1 MKNLKMSVKLSMIL
15 VLVFIMVMGSGFS
28 AIKGMKT
35 ISSHA
40 DDALEEEVRNQY
52 DESIRQ
58 QVDNAIS
65 MLDQYYAAY
74 EAGECT
80 LEEAKKQGAD
90 MLRELRYG
98 DSGYFWADDTE
109 GNNIVLLG
117 SDTEGTNRM
126 GTKDGNGYEMVKDII
141 AVGQQPDGG
150 YCDYVFPKEDGTE
163 NLPKRSYSRLYEP
176 FGWVIGTGNY
186 TDYIDEIVDGE
197 KQIVDDTRNIW
208 ITRMVFITVIL
219 FLITIVLIIYIII
232 DTTGWMKKAVGYA
245 QKLESGDM
253 TGRSATGRLKR
264 KDEFGILERAL
275 NSMAGTFD
283 QVLGGVKGHGVE
295 LAEDVDAVMGHLN
308 ELNDEISSVS
318 AATQELSASMEETAA
333 SAQQIETISHQ
344 IETVSKNIAV
354 RAQDGAEKVVNI
366 HQRAEK
372 AKRDT
377 ESNYQNAKNMKAEIS
392 GSLEQALEEAKVVEQ
407 IEVLAQSIMGITAQT
422 NLLALNA
429 SIEAARAGEAGKGF
443 AVVADEIRLL
453 AEQSRATVENIQQ
466 VTQKVTGAV
475 QNLADDSSRLL
486 AFVAEDVSDSFHQF
500 SDIADAY
507 NQDAADVDE
516 MVTDFSAISEEL
528 LASIDGVIQSINDVS
543 KASNE
548 GANGTNEIAQRAS
561 MIVQKS
567 EDVLSVMNEVGKASS
582 EMREMVQK
590 FTITEKKSQEKT
602 EEK

>member
-28 AIKGMKT
+28 AIRGMKT

-150 YCDYVFPKEDGTE
+150 YCDYVFPKEGGTE

-186 TDYIDEIVDGE
+186 TDYIDEIVEGE
-197 KQIVDDTRNIW
+197 KQTIGATRNEW
-208 ITRMVFITVIL
+208 IMKMEICTVVF
-219 FLITIVLIIYIII
+219 FLLTIAVIIYLIA

-253 TGRSATGRLKR
+253 TGRSAAGRLKR

-275 NSMAGTFD
+275 NSMAATFD
-283 QVLGGVKGHGVE
+283 EVIGAVKRHGLT
-295 LAEDVDAVMGHLN
+295 LAGDVDEVMEQLG
-308 ELNDEISSVS
+308 ELNDDISSVS
-318 AATQELSASMEETAA
+318 AATEELSASMEETAA

-354 RAQDGAEKVVNI
+354 RAQDGAEKVVSI
-366 HQRAEK
+366 HQRAQQ
-372 AKRDT
+372 AKKDT
-377 ESNYQNAKNMKAEIS
+377 ESNYQNAKDMKAEIS
-392 GSLEQALEEAKVVEQ
+392 GSLIQALEEAKVVEQ

-443 AVVADEIRLL
+443 AVVADEIRSL
-453 AEQSRATVENIQQ
+453 AEQSKVTAENIQQ

-486 AFVAEDVSDSFHQF
+486 NFVAEDVSKSFHQF
-500 SDIADAY
+500 TEIADAY

-528 LASIDGVIQSINDVS
+528 LASIEGVLQSINDVS
-543 KASNE
+543 KAANE

-561 MIVQKS
+561 NIVEKSENVITVMNEIGDASNEMREIVQK
-567 EDVLSVMNEVGKASS
+567 
-582 EMREMVQK
+582 
-590 FTITEKKSQEKT
+590 FIITEK
-602 EEK
+602 

>member
-40 DDALEEEVRNQY
+40 DDALEEAVRNQY

-117 SDTEGTNRM
+117 SATEGTNRM
-126 GTKDGNGYEMVKDII
+126 GTKDGNGYEMVRDVI

-150 YCDYVFPKEDGTE
+150 YCDYVFPKEGGTE

-186 TDYIDEIVDGE
+186 TDYIDEIVEGE
-197 KQIVDDTRNIW
+197 KQTIGATRNEW
-208 ITRMVFITVIL
+208 IMKMEICTVVF
-219 FLITIVLIIYIII
+219 FLLTIAVIIYLIA

-253 TGRSATGRLKR
+253 TGRSAAGRLKR

-275 NSMAGTFD
+275 NSMAATFD
-283 QVLGGVKGHGVE
+283 EVIGAVKRHGLT
-295 LAEDVDAVMGHLN
+295 LAGDVDEVMEQLG
-308 ELNDEISSVS
+308 ELNDDISSVS
-318 AATQELSASMEETAA
+318 AATEELSASMEETAA

-354 RAQDGAEKVVNI
+354 RAQDGAEKVVSI
-366 HQRAEK
+366 HQRAQQ
-372 AKRDT
+372 AKKDT
-377 ESNYQNAKNMKAEIS
+377 ESNYQNAKDMKAEIS
-392 GSLEQALEEAKVVEQ
+392 GSLIQALEEAKVVEQ

-443 AVVADEIRLL
+443 AVVADEIRSL
-453 AEQSRATVENIQQ
+453 AEQSKVTAENIQQ

-486 AFVAEDVSDSFHQF
+486 NFVAEDVSKSFHQF
-500 SDIADAY
+500 TEIADAY

-528 LASIDGVIQSINDVS
+528 LASIEGVLQSINDVS
-543 KASNE
+543 KAANE

-561 MIVQKS
+561 NIVEKSENVITVINEVGDASNEMREIVQK
-567 EDVLSVMNEVGKASS
+567 
-582 EMREMVQK
+582 
-590 FTITEKKSQEKT
+590 FIITEK
-602 EEK
+602 

>member
-150 YCDYVFPKEDGTE
+150 YCDYVFPKEGGTE

-186 TDYIDEIVDGE
+186 TDYIDEIVEGE
-197 KQIVDDTRNIW
+197 KQTIGATRNEW
-208 ITRMVFITVIL
+208 IMKMEICTVVF
-219 FLITIVLIIYIII
+219 FLLTIAVIIYLIA

-253 TGRSATGRLKR
+253 TGRSAAGRLKR

-275 NSMAGTFD
+275 NSMAATFD
-283 QVLGGVKGHGVE
+283 EVIGAVKRHGLT
-295 LAEDVDAVMGHLN
+295 LAGDVDEVMEQLG
-308 ELNDEISSVS
+308 ELNDDISSVS
-318 AATQELSASMEETAA
+318 AATEELSASMEETAA

-354 RAQDGAEKVVNI
+354 RAQDGAEKVVSI
-366 HQRAEK
+366 HQRAQQ
-372 AKRDT
+372 AKKDT
-377 ESNYQNAKNMKAEIS
+377 ESNYQNAKDMKAEIS
-392 GSLEQALEEAKVVEQ
+392 GSLIQALEEAKVVEQ

-443 AVVADEIRLL
+443 AVVADEIRSL
-453 AEQSRATVENIQQ
+453 AEQSKVTAENIQQ
-466 VTQKVTGAV
+466 VTQKVIGAV

-486 AFVAEDVSDSFHQF
+486 NFVAEDVSKSFHQF
-500 SDIADAY
+500 TEIADAY

-528 LASIDGVIQSINDVS
+528 LASIEGVLQSINDVS
-543 KASNE
+543 KAANE

-561 MIVQKS
+561 NIVEKS
-567 EDVLSVMNEVGKASS
+567 ENVITVMNEVGDASN
-582 EMREMVQK
+582 EMREIVQK
-590 FTITEKKSQEKT
+590 FIITEK
-602 EEK
+602 

>member
-117 SDTEGTNRM
+117 SATEGTNRM
-126 GTKDGNGYEMVKDII
+126 GTKDGNGYEMVRDII

-150 YCDYVFPKEDGTE
+150 YCDYVFPKEGGTE

-186 TDYIDEIVDGE
+186 TDYIDEIVEGE
-197 KQIVDDTRNIW
+197 KQTIGATRNEW
-208 ITRMVFITVIL
+208 IMKMEICTVVF
-219 FLITIVLIIYIII
+219 FLLTIAVIIYLIA

-253 TGRSATGRLKR
+253 TGRSAAGRLKR

-283 QVLGGVKGHGVE
+283 EVIGAVKRHGLT
-295 LAEDVDAVMGHLN
+295 LAGDVDEVMEQLG
-308 ELNDEISSVS
+308 ELNDDISSVS
-318 AATQELSASMEETAA
+318 AATEELSASMEETAA

-354 RAQDGAEKVVNI
+354 RAQDGAEKVVSI
-366 HQRAEK
+366 HQRAQQ
-372 AKRDT
+372 AKKDT
-377 ESNYQNAKNMKAEIS
+377 ESNYQNAKDMKAEIS
-392 GSLEQALEEAKVVEQ
+392 GSLIQALEEAKVVEQ

-443 AVVADEIRLL
+443 AVVADEIRSL
-453 AEQSRATVENIQQ
+453 AEQSKVTAENIQQ

-486 AFVAEDVSDSFHQF
+486 NFVAEDVSKSFHQF
-500 SDIADAY
+500 TEIADAY

-528 LASIDGVIQSINDVS
+528 LASIEGVLQSINDVS
-543 KASNE
+543 KAANE

-561 MIVQKS
+561 NIVEKS
-567 EDVLSVMNEVGKASS
+567 ENVITVMNEVGDASN
-582 EMREMVQK
+582 EMREIVQK
-590 FTITEKKSQEKT
+590 FIITEK
-602 EEK
+602 

>member
-150 YCDYVFPKEDGTE
+150 YCDYVFPKENGTE

-186 TDYIDEIVDGE
+186 TDYIDEIVEGE
-197 KQIVDDTRNIW
+197 KQTIGATRNEW
-208 ITRMVFITVIL
+208 IMKMEICTVVF
-219 FLITIVLIIYIII
+219 FLLTIAVIIYLIA

-253 TGRSATGRLKR
+253 TGRSAAGRLKR

-275 NSMAGTFD
+275 NSMAATFD
-283 QVLGGVKGHGVE
+283 EVIGAVKRHGLT
-295 LAEDVDAVMGHLN
+295 LAGDVDEVMEQLG
-308 ELNDEISSVS
+308 ELNDDISSVS
-318 AATQELSASMEETAA
+318 AATEELSASMEETAA

-354 RAQDGAEKVVNI
+354 RAQDGAEKVVSI
-366 HQRAEK
+366 HQRAQQ
-372 AKRDT
+372 AKKDT
-377 ESNYQNAKNMKAEIS
+377 ESNYQNAKDMKAEIS
-392 GSLEQALEEAKVVEQ
+392 GSLIQALEEAKVVEQ

-443 AVVADEIRLL
+443 AVVADEIRSL
-453 AEQSRATVENIQQ
+453 AEQSKVTAENIQQ

-486 AFVAEDVSDSFHQF
+486 NFVAEDVSKSFHQF
-500 SDIADAY
+500 TEIADAY

-528 LASIDGVIQSINDVS
+528 LASIEGVLQSINDVS
-543 KASNE
+543 KAANE

-561 MIVQKS
+561 NIVEKS
-567 EDVLSVMNEVGKASS
+567 ENVITVMNEVGDASN
-582 EMREMVQK
+582 EMREIVQK
-590 FTITEKKSQEKT
+590 FIITEK
-602 EEK
+602 

>member
-150 YCDYVFPKEDGTE
+150 YCDYVFPKEGGTE

-186 TDYIDEIVDGE
+186 TDYIDEIVEGE
-197 KQIVDDTRNIW
+197 KQTIGATRNEW
-208 ITRMVFITVIL
+208 IMKMEICTVVF
-219 FLITIVLIIYIII
+219 FLLTIAVIIYLIA

-253 TGRSATGRLKR
+253 TGRSAAGRLKR

-275 NSMAGTFD
+275 NSMAATFD
-283 QVLGGVKGHGVE
+283 EVIGAVKRHGMT
-295 LAEDVDAVMGHLN
+295 LAGDVDEVMEQLG
-308 ELNDEISSVS
+308 ELNDDISSVS
-318 AATQELSASMEETAA
+318 AATEELSASMEETAA

-354 RAQDGAEKVVNI
+354 RAQDGAEKVVSI
-366 HQRAEK
+366 HQRAQQ
-372 AKRDT
+372 AKKDT
-377 ESNYQNAKNMKAEIS
+377 ESNYQNAKDMKAEIS
-392 GSLEQALEEAKVVEQ
+392 GSLIQALEEAKVVEQ

-443 AVVADEIRLL
+443 AVVADEIRSL
-453 AEQSRATVENIQQ
+453 AEQSKVTAENIQQ

-486 AFVAEDVSDSFHQF
+486 NFVVEDVSKSFHQF
-500 SDIADAY
+500 TEIADAY

-528 LASIDGVIQSINDVS
+528 LASIEGVLQSINDVS
-543 KASNE
+543 KAANE

-561 MIVQKS
+561 NIVEKS
-567 EDVLSVMNEVGKASS
+567 ENVITVMNEVGDASN
-582 EMREMVQK
+582 EMREIVQK
-590 FTITEKKSQEKT
+590 FIITEK
-602 EEK
+602 

>member
-28 AIKGMKT
+28 AIRGMKT

-150 YCDYVFPKEDGTE
+150 YCDYVFPKEGGTE

-186 TDYIDEIVDGE
+186 TDYIDEIVEGE
-197 KQIVDDTRNIW
+197 KQTIGATRNEW
-208 ITRMVFITVIL
+208 IMKMEICTVVF
-219 FLITIVLIIYIII
+219 FLLTIAVIIYLIA

-253 TGRSATGRLKR
+253 TGRSAAGRLKR

-275 NSMAGTFD
+275 NSMAATFD
-283 QVLGGVKGHGVE
+283 EVIGAVKRHGLT
-295 LAEDVDAVMGHLN
+295 LAGDVDEVMEQLG
-308 ELNDEISSVS
+308 ELNDDISSVS
-318 AATQELSASMEETAA
+318 AATEELSASMEETAA

-354 RAQDGAEKVVNI
+354 RAQDGAEKVVSI
-366 HQRAEK
+366 HQRAQQ
-372 AKRDT
+372 AKKDT
-377 ESNYQNAKNMKAEIS
+377 ESNYQNAKDMKAEIS
-392 GSLEQALEEAKVVEQ
+392 GSLIQALEEAKVVEQ

-443 AVVADEIRLL
+443 AVVADEIRSL
-453 AEQSRATVENIQQ
+453 AEQSKVTAENIQQ

-486 AFVAEDVSDSFHQF
+486 NFVAEDVSKSFHQF
-500 SDIADAY
+500 TEIADAY

-528 LASIDGVIQSINDVS
+528 LASIEGVLQSINDVS
-543 KASNE
+543 KAANE

-561 MIVQKS
+561 NIVEKS
-567 EDVLSVMNEVGKASS
+567 ENVITVMNEVEDASN
-582 EMREMVQK
+582 EMREIVQK
-590 FTITEKKSQEKT
+590 FIITEK
-602 EEK
+602 

>member
-28 AIKGMKT
+28 AIRGMKT

-150 YCDYVFPKEDGTE
+150 YCDYVFPKEGGTE

-186 TDYIDEIVDGE
+186 TDYIDEIVEGE
-197 KQIVDDTRNIW
+197 KQTIGATRNEW
-208 ITRMVFITVIL
+208 IMKMEICTVVF
-219 FLITIVLIIYIII
+219 FLLTIAVIIYLIA

-253 TGRSATGRLKR
+253 TGRSAAGRLKR

-275 NSMAGTFD
+275 NSMAATFD
-283 QVLGGVKGHGVE
+283 EVIGAVKRHGLT
-295 LAEDVDAVMGHLN
+295 LAGDVDEVMEQLG
-308 ELNDEISSVS
+308 ELNDDISSVS
-318 AATQELSASMEETAA
+318 AATEELSASMEETAA

-354 RAQDGAEKVVNI
+354 RAQDGAEKVVSI
-366 HQRAEK
+366 HQRAQQ
-372 AKRDT
+372 AKKDT
-377 ESNYQNAKNMKAEIS
+377 ESNYQNAKDMKAEIS
-392 GSLEQALEEAKVVEQ
+392 GSLIQALEEAKVVEQ

-443 AVVADEIRLL
+443 AVVADEIRSL
-453 AEQSRATVENIQQ
+453 AEQSKVTAENIQQ

-486 AFVAEDVSDSFHQF
+486 NFVAEDVSKSFRQF
-500 SDIADAY
+500 TEIADAY

-528 LASIDGVIQSINDVS
+528 LASIEGVLQSINDVS
-543 KASNE
+543 KAANE

-561 MIVQKS
+561 NIVEKS
-567 EDVLSVMNEVGKASS
+567 ENVITVMNEVGDASN
-582 EMREMVQK
+582 EMREIVQK
-590 FTITEKKSQEKT
+590 FIITEK
-602 EEK
+602 

>member
-150 YCDYVFPKEDGTE
+150 YCDYVFPKEGGTE

-186 TDYIDEIVDGE
+186 TDYIDEIVEGE
-197 KQIVDDTRNIW
+197 KQTIGATRNEW
-208 ITRMVFITVIL
+208 IMKMEICTVVF
-219 FLITIVLIIYIII
+219 FLLTIAGIIYLIA

-253 TGRSATGRLKR
+253 TGRSAAGRLKR

-275 NSMAGTFD
+275 NSMAATFD
-283 QVLGGVKGHGVE
+283 EVIGAVKRHGMT
-295 LAEDVDAVMGHLN
+295 LAGDVDEVMEQLG
-308 ELNDEISSVS
+308 ELNDDISSVS
-318 AATQELSASMEETAA
+318 AATEELSASMEETAA

-354 RAQDGAEKVVNI
+354 RAQDGAEKVVSI
-366 HQRAEK
+366 HQRAQQ
-372 AKRDT
+372 AKKDT
-377 ESNYQNAKNMKAEIS
+377 ESNYQNAKDMKAEIS
-392 GSLEQALEEAKVVEQ
+392 GSLIQALEEAKVVEQ

-443 AVVADEIRLL
+443 AVVADEIRSL
-453 AEQSRATVENIQQ
+453 AEQSKVTAENIQQ

-486 AFVAEDVSDSFHQF
+486 NFVAEDVSKSFHQF
-500 SDIADAY
+500 TEIADAY

-528 LASIDGVIQSINDVS
+528 LASIEGVLQSINDVS
-543 KASNE
+543 KAANE

-561 MIVQKS
+561 NIVEKS
-567 EDVLSVMNEVGKASS
+567 ENVITVMNEVGDASN
-582 EMREMVQK
+582 EMREIVQK
-590 FTITEKKSQEKT
+590 FIITEK
-602 EEK
+602 

>member
-150 YCDYVFPKEDGTE
+150 YCDYVFPKEGGTE

-186 TDYIDEIVDGE
+186 TDYIDEIVEGE
-197 KQIVDDTRNIW
+197 KQTIGATRNEW
-208 ITRMVFITVIL
+208 IMKMEICTVVF
-219 FLITIVLIIYIII
+219 FLLTIAVIIYLIA

-253 TGRSATGRLKR
+253 TGRSAAGRLKR
-264 KDEFGILERAL
+264 KDEFGILERAM
-275 NSMAGTFD
+275 NSMAATFD
-283 QVLGGVKGHGVE
+283 EVIGAVKRHGMT
-295 LAEDVDAVMGHLN
+295 LAGDVDEVMEQLG
-308 ELNDEISSVS
+308 ELNDDISSVS
-318 AATQELSASMEETAA
+318 AATEELSASMEETAA

-354 RAQDGAEKVVNI
+354 RAQDGAEKVVSI
-366 HQRAEK
+366 HQRAQQ
-372 AKRDT
+372 AKKDT
-377 ESNYQNAKNMKAEIS
+377 ESNYQNAKDMKAEIS
-392 GSLEQALEEAKVVEQ
+392 GSLIQALEEAKVVEQ

-443 AVVADEIRLL
+443 AVVADEIRSL
-453 AEQSRATVENIQQ
+453 AEQSKVTAENIQQ

-486 AFVAEDVSDSFHQF
+486 NFVAEDVSKSFHQF
-500 SDIADAY
+500 TEIADAY

-528 LASIDGVIQSINDVS
+528 LASIEGVLQSINDVS
-543 KASNE
+543 KAANE

-561 MIVQKS
+561 NIVEKS
-567 EDVLSVMNEVGKASS
+567 ENVITVMNEVGDASN
-582 EMREMVQK
+582 EMREIVQK
-590 FTITEKKSQEKT
+590 FIITEK
-602 EEK
+602 

>member
-28 AIKGMKT
+28 AIRGMKT

-150 YCDYVFPKEDGTE
+150 YCDYVFPKEGGTE

-186 TDYIDEIVDGE
+186 TDYIDEIVEGE
-197 KQIVDDTRNIW
+197 KQTIGATRNEW
-208 ITRMVFITVIL
+208 IMKMEICTVVF
-219 FLITIVLIIYIII
+219 FLLTIAVIIYLIA

-253 TGRSATGRLKR
+253 TGRSAAGRLKR

-275 NSMAGTFD
+275 NSMAATFD
-283 QVLGGVKGHGVE
+283 EVIGAVKRHGMT
-295 LAEDVDAVMGHLN
+295 LAGDVDEVMEQLG
-308 ELNDEISSVS
+308 ELNDDISSVS
-318 AATQELSASMEETAA
+318 AATEELSASMEETAA

-354 RAQDGAEKVVNI
+354 RAQDGAEKVVSI
-366 HQRAEK
+366 HQRAQQ
-372 AKRDT
+372 AKKDT
-377 ESNYQNAKNMKAEIS
+377 ESNYQNAKDMKAEIS
-392 GSLEQALEEAKVVEQ
+392 GSLIQALEEAKVVEQ

-443 AVVADEIRLL
+443 AVVADEIRSL
-453 AEQSRATVENIQQ
+453 AEQSKVTAENIQQ

-486 AFVAEDVSDSFHQF
+486 NFVVEDVSKSFHQF
-500 SDIADAY
+500 TEIADAY

-528 LASIDGVIQSINDVS
+528 LASIEGVLQSINDVS
-543 KASNE
+543 KAANE

-561 MIVQKS
+561 NIVEKS
-567 EDVLSVMNEVGKASS
+567 ENVITVMNEVGDASN
-582 EMREMVQK
+582 EMREIVQK
-590 FTITEKKSQEKT
+590 FIITEK
-602 EEK
+602 

>member
-150 YCDYVFPKEDGTE
+150 YCDYVFPKEGGTE

-186 TDYIDEIVDGE
+186 TDYIDEIVEGE
-197 KQIVDDTRNIW
+197 KQTIGATRNEW
-208 ITRMVFITVIL
+208 IMKMEICTVVF
-219 FLITIVLIIYIII
+219 FLLTIAVIIYLIA

-253 TGRSATGRLKR
+253 TGRSAAGRLKR

-275 NSMAGTFD
+275 NSMAATFD
-283 QVLGGVKGHGVE
+283 EVIGAVKRHGLT
-295 LAEDVDAVMGHLN
+295 LAGDVDEVMEQLG
-308 ELNDEISSVS
+308 ELNDDISSVS
-318 AATQELSASMEETAA
+318 AATEELSASMEETAA

-354 RAQDGAEKVVNI
+354 RAQDGAEKVVSI
-366 HQRAEK
+366 HQRAQQ
-372 AKRDT
+372 AKKDT
-377 ESNYQNAKNMKAEIS
+377 ESNYQNAKDMKAEIS
-392 GSLEQALEEAKVVEQ
+392 GSLIQALEEAKVVEQ

-443 AVVADEIRLL
+443 AVVADEIRSL
-453 AEQSRATVENIQQ
+453 AEQSKVTAENIQQ

-486 AFVAEDVSDSFHQF
+486 NFVAEDVSKSFHQF
-500 SDIADAY
+500 TEIADAY

-528 LASIDGVIQSINDVS
+528 LASIEGVLQSINDVS
-543 KASNE
+543 KAANE

-561 MIVQKS
+561 NIVEKS
-567 EDVLSVMNEVGKASS
+567 ENVITVMNEVGDASN
-582 EMREMVQK
+582 EMREIVQK
-590 FTITEKKSQEKT
+590 FIITEK
-602 EEK
+602 

>member
-40 DDALEEEVRNQY
+40 DDALEEAVRNQY

-163 NLPKRSYSRLYEP
+163 NLPKRSYSRLYES

-186 TDYIDEIVDGE
+186 TDYIDEIVEGE
-197 KQIVDDTRNIW
+197 KQTIGATRNEW
-208 ITRMVFITVIL
+208 IMKMEICTVVF
-219 FLITIVLIIYIII
+219 FLLTIAVIIYLIA

-253 TGRSATGRLKR
+253 TGRSAAGRLKR

-275 NSMAGTFD
+275 NSMAATFD
-283 QVLGGVKGHGVE
+283 EVIGAVKRHGLT
-295 LAEDVDAVMGHLN
+295 LAGDVDEVMEQLG
-308 ELNDEISSVS
+308 ELNDDISSVS
-318 AATQELSASMEETAA
+318 AATEELSASMEETAA

-354 RAQDGAEKVVNI
+354 RAQDGAEKVVSI
-366 HQRAEK
+366 HQRAQQ
-372 AKRDT
+372 AKKDT
-377 ESNYQNAKNMKAEIS
+377 ESNYQNAKDMKAEIS
-392 GSLEQALEEAKVVEQ
+392 GSLIQALEEAKVVEQ

-443 AVVADEIRLL
+443 AVVADEIRSL
-453 AEQSRATVENIQQ
+453 AEQSKVTAENIQQ

-486 AFVAEDVSDSFHQF
+486 NFVAEDVSKSFHQF
-500 SDIADAY
+500 TEIADAY

-528 LASIDGVIQSINDVS
+528 LASIEGVLQSINDVS
-543 KASNE
+543 KAANE

-561 MIVQKS
+561 NIVEKS
-567 EDVLSVMNEVGKASS
+567 ENVITVMNEVGDASN
-582 EMREMVQK
+582 EMREIVQK
-590 FTITEKKSQEKT
+590 FIITEK
-602 EEK
+602 

>member
-15 VLVFIMVMGSGFS
+15 ILVFIMVMGSGFS

-163 NLPKRSYSRLYEP
+163 NLPKRSYSRLYES

-186 TDYIDEIVDGE
+186 TDYIDEIVEGE
-197 KQIVDDTRNIW
+197 KQTIGATRNEW
-208 ITRMVFITVIL
+208 IMKMEICTVVF
-219 FLITIVLIIYIII
+219 FLLTIAVIIYLIA

-253 TGRSATGRLKR
+253 TGRSAAGRLKR

-275 NSMAGTFD
+275 NSMAATFD
-283 QVLGGVKGHGVE
+283 EVIGAVKRHGLT
-295 LAEDVDAVMGHLN
+295 LAGDVDEVMEQLG
-308 ELNDEISSVS
+308 ELNDDISSVS
-318 AATQELSASMEETAA
+318 AATEELSASMEETAA

-354 RAQDGAEKVVNI
+354 RAQDGAEKVVSI
-366 HQRAEK
+366 HQRAQQ
-372 AKRDT
+372 AKKDT
-377 ESNYQNAKNMKAEIS
+377 ESNYQNAKDMKAEIS
-392 GSLEQALEEAKVVEQ
+392 GSLIQALEEAKVVEQ

-443 AVVADEIRLL
+443 AVVADEIRSL
-453 AEQSRATVENIQQ
+453 AEQSKVTAENIQQ

-486 AFVAEDVSDSFHQF
+486 NFVAEDVSKSFHQF
-500 SDIADAY
+500 TEIADAY

-528 LASIDGVIQSINDVS
+528 LASIEGVLQSINDVS
-543 KASNE
+543 KAANE

-561 MIVQKS
+561 NIVEKS
-567 EDVLSVMNEVGKASS
+567 ENVITVMNEVGDASN
-582 EMREMVQK
+582 EMREIVQK
-590 FTITEKKSQEKT
+590 FIITEK
-602 EEK
+602 

>member
-15 VLVFIMVMGSGFS
+15 VFVFIMVMGSGFS

-150 YCDYVFPKEDGTE
+150 YCDYVFPKEGGTE

-186 TDYIDEIVDGE
+186 TDYIDEIVEGE
-197 KQIVDDTRNIW
+197 KQTIGATRNEW
-208 ITRMVFITVIL
+208 IMKMEICTVVF
-219 FLITIVLIIYIII
+219 FLLTIAVIIYLIA

-253 TGRSATGRLKR
+253 TGRSAAGRLKR

-275 NSMAGTFD
+275 NSMAATFD
-283 QVLGGVKGHGVE
+283 EVIGAVKRHGLT
-295 LAEDVDAVMGHLN
+295 LAGDVDEVMEQLG
-308 ELNDEISSVS
+308 ELNDDISSVS
-318 AATQELSASMEETAA
+318 AATEELSASMEETAA

-354 RAQDGAEKVVNI
+354 RAQDGAEKVVSI
-366 HQRAEK
+366 HQRAQQ
-372 AKRDT
+372 AKKDT
-377 ESNYQNAKNMKAEIS
+377 ESNYQNAKDMKAEIS
-392 GSLEQALEEAKVVEQ
+392 GSLIQALEEAKVVEQ

-443 AVVADEIRLL
+443 AVVADEIRSL
-453 AEQSRATVENIQQ
+453 AEQSKVTAENIQQ

-486 AFVAEDVSDSFHQF
+486 NFVAEDVSKSFHQF
-500 SDIADAY
+500 TEIADAY

-528 LASIDGVIQSINDVS
+528 LTSIEGVLQSINDVS
-543 KASNE
+543 KAANE

-561 MIVQKS
+561 NIVEKS
-567 EDVLSVMNEVGKASS
+567 ENVITVMNEVGDASN
-582 EMREMVQK
+582 EMREIVQK
-590 FTITEKKSQEKT
+590 FIITEK
-602 EEK
+602 

>member
-150 YCDYVFPKEDGTE
+150 YCDYVFPKEGGTE

-186 TDYIDEIVDGE
+186 TDYIDEIVEGE
-197 KQIVDDTRNIW
+197 KQTIGATRNEW
-208 ITRMVFITVIL
+208 IMKMEICTVVF
-219 FLITIVLIIYIII
+219 FLLTIAVIIYLIA

-253 TGRSATGRLKR
+253 TGRSAAGRLKR
-264 KDEFGILERAL
+264 KDELGILERAI
-275 NSMAGTFD
+275 NSMAATFD
-283 QVLGGVKGHGVE
+283 EVIGAVKRHGLT
-295 LAEDVDAVMGHLN
+295 LAGDVDEVMEQLG
-308 ELNDEISSVS
+308 ELNDDISSVS
-318 AATQELSASMEETAA
+318 AATEELSASMEETAA

-354 RAQDGAEKVVNI
+354 RAQDGAEKVVSI
-366 HQRAEK
+366 HQRAQQ
-372 AKRDT
+372 AKKDT
-377 ESNYQNAKNMKAEIS
+377 ESNYQNAKDMKAEIS
-392 GSLEQALEEAKVVEQ
+392 GSLIQALEEAKVVEQ

-443 AVVADEIRLL
+443 AVVADEIRSL
-453 AEQSRATVENIQQ
+453 AEQSKVTAENIQQ

-486 AFVAEDVSDSFHQF
+486 NFVAEDVSKSFHQF
-500 SDIADAY
+500 TEIADAY

-528 LASIDGVIQSINDVS
+528 LASIEGVLQSINDVS
-543 KASNE
+543 KAANE

-561 MIVQKS
+561 NIVEKS
-567 EDVLSVMNEVGKASS
+567 ENVITVMNEVGDASN
-582 EMREMVQK
+582 EMREIVQK
-590 FTITEKKSQEKT
+590 FIITEK
-602 EEK
+602 

>member
-40 DDALEEEVRNQY
+40 DDALEEAVRNQY

-163 NLPKRSYSRLYEP
+163 NLPKRSYSRLYES

-186 TDYIDEIVDGE
+186 TDYIDEIVEGE
-197 KQIVDDTRNIW
+197 KQTIGATRNEW
-208 ITRMVFITVIL
+208 IMKMEICTVVF
-219 FLITIVLIIYIII
+219 FLLTIAVIIYLIA

-253 TGRSATGRLKR
+253 TGRSAAGRLKR

-275 NSMAGTFD
+275 NSMAATFD
-283 QVLGGVKGHGVE
+283 EVIGAVKRHGLT
-295 LAEDVDAVMGHLN
+295 LAGDVDEVMEQLG
-308 ELNDEISSVS
+308 ELNDDISSVS
-318 AATQELSASMEETAA
+318 AATEELSASMEETAA

-354 RAQDGAEKVVNI
+354 RAQDGAEKVVSI
-366 HQRAEK
+366 HQRAQQ
-372 AKRDT
+372 AKKDT
-377 ESNYQNAKNMKAEIS
+377 ESNYQNAKDMKAEIS
-392 GSLEQALEEAKVVEQ
+392 GSLIQALEEAKVVEQ

-443 AVVADEIRLL
+443 AVVADEIRSL
-453 AEQSRATVENIQQ
+453 AEQSKVTAENIQQ

-486 AFVAEDVSDSFHQF
+486 NFVAEDVSKSFHQF
-500 SDIADAY
+500 TEIADAY

-528 LASIDGVIQSINDVS
+528 LASIEGVLQSINDVS

-561 MIVQKS
+561 NIVEKS
-567 EDVLSVMNEVGKASS
+567 ENVITVMNEVGDASN
-582 EMREMVQK
+582 EMREIVQK
-590 FTITEKKSQEKT
+590 FIITEK
-602 EEK
+602 

>member
-1 MKNLKMSVKLSMIL
+1 MIL

-150 YCDYVFPKEDGTE
+150 YCDYVFPKEGGTE

-186 TDYIDEIVDGE
+186 TDYIDEIVEGE
-197 KQIVDDTRNIW
+197 KQTIGATRNEW
-208 ITRMVFITVIL
+208 IMKMEICTVVF
-219 FLITIVLIIYIII
+219 FLLTIAVIIYLIA

-253 TGRSATGRLKR
+253 TGRSAAGRLKR

-275 NSMAGTFD
+275 NSMAATFD
-283 QVLGGVKGHGVE
+283 EVIGAVKRHGLT
-295 LAEDVDAVMGHLN
+295 LAGDVDEVMEQLG
-308 ELNDEISSVS
+308 ELNDDISSVS
-318 AATQELSASMEETAA
+318 AATEELSASMEETAA

-354 RAQDGAEKVVNI
+354 RAQDGAEKVVSI
-366 HQRAEK
+366 HQRAQQ
-372 AKRDT
+372 AKKDT
-377 ESNYQNAKNMKAEIS
+377 ESNYQNAKDMKAEIS
-392 GSLEQALEEAKVVEQ
+392 GSLIQALEEAKVVEQ

-443 AVVADEIRLL
+443 AVVADEIRSL
-453 AEQSRATVENIQQ
+453 AEQSKVTAENIQQ

-486 AFVAEDVSDSFHQF
+486 NFVAEDVSKSFHQF
-500 SDIADAY
+500 TEIADAY

-528 LASIDGVIQSINDVS
+528 LASIEGVLQSINDVS
-543 KASNE
+543 KAANE

-561 MIVQKS
+561 NIVEKS
-567 EDVLSVMNEVGKASS
+567 ENVITVMNEVGDASN
-582 EMREMVQK
+582 EMREIVQK
-590 FTITEKKSQEKT
+590 FIITEK
-602 EEK
+602 

>member
-40 DDALEEEVRNQY
+40 DDALEEAVRNQY

-117 SDTEGTNRM
+117 SATEGTNRM
-126 GTKDGNGYEMVKDII
+126 GTKDGNGYEMVRDII

-150 YCDYVFPKEDGTE
+150 YCDYVFPKEGGTE

-186 TDYIDEIVDGE
+186 TDYIDEIVEGE
-197 KQIVDDTRNIW
+197 KQTIGATRNEW
-208 ITRMVFITVIL
+208 IMKMEICTVVF
-219 FLITIVLIIYIII
+219 FLLTIAVIIYLIA

-253 TGRSATGRLKR
+253 TGRSAAGRLKG

-275 NSMAGTFD
+275 NSMAATFD
-283 QVLGGVKGHGVE
+283 EVIGAVKRHGLT
-295 LAEDVDAVMGHLN
+295 LAGDVDEVMEQLG
-308 ELNDEISSVS
+308 ELNDDISSVS
-318 AATQELSASMEETAA
+318 AATEELSASMEETAA

-354 RAQDGAEKVVNI
+354 RAQDGAEKVVSI
-366 HQRAEK
+366 HQRAQQ
-372 AKRDT
+372 AKKDT
-377 ESNYQNAKNMKAEIS
+377 ESNYQNAKDMKAEIS
-392 GSLEQALEEAKVVEQ
+392 GSLIQALEEAKVVEQ

-443 AVVADEIRLL
+443 AVVADEIRSL
-453 AEQSRATVENIQQ
+453 AEQSKVTAENIQQ

-486 AFVAEDVSDSFHQF
+486 NFVAEDVSKSFHQF
-500 SDIADAY
+500 TEIADAY

-528 LASIDGVIQSINDVS
+528 LASIEGVLQSINDVS
-543 KASNE
+543 KAANE

-561 MIVQKS
+561 NIVEKS
-567 EDVLSVMNEVGKASS
+567 ENVITVMNEVGDASN
-582 EMREMVQK
+582 EMREIVQK
-590 FTITEKKSQEKT
+590 FIITEK
-602 EEK
+602 

>member
-141 AVGQQPDGG
+141 AVGQQADGG
-150 YCDYVFPKEDGTE
+150 YCDYVFPKEGGTE

-186 TDYIDEIVDGE
+186 TDYIDEIVEGE
-197 KQIVDDTRNIW
+197 KQTIGATRNEW
-208 ITRMVFITVIL
+208 IMKMEICTVVF
-219 FLITIVLIIYIII
+219 FLLTIAVIIYLIA

-253 TGRSATGRLKR
+253 TGRSAAGRLKR

-275 NSMAGTFD
+275 NSMAATFD
-283 QVLGGVKGHGVE
+283 EVIGAVKRHGLT
-295 LAEDVDAVMGHLN
+295 LAGDVDEVMEQLG
-308 ELNDEISSVS
+308 ELNDDISSVS
-318 AATQELSASMEETAA
+318 AATEELSASMEETAA

-354 RAQDGAEKVVNI
+354 RAQDGAEKVVSI
-366 HQRAEK
+366 HQRAQQ
-372 AKRDT
+372 AKKDT
-377 ESNYQNAKNMKAEIS
+377 ESNYQNAKDMKAEIS
-392 GSLEQALEEAKVVEQ
+392 GSLIQALEEAKVVEQ

-443 AVVADEIRLL
+443 AVVADEIRSL
-453 AEQSRATVENIQQ
+453 AEQSKVTAENIQQ

-486 AFVAEDVSDSFHQF
+486 NFVAEDVSKSFHQF
-500 SDIADAY
+500 TEIADAY

-528 LASIDGVIQSINDVS
+528 LASIEGVLQSINDVS
-543 KASNE
+543 KAANE

-561 MIVQKS
+561 NIVEKS
-567 EDVLSVMNEVGKASS
+567 ENVITVMNEVGDASN
-582 EMREMVQK
+582 EMREIVQK
-590 FTITEKKSQEKT
+590 FIITEK
-602 EEK
+602 

>member
-1 MKNLKMSVKLSMIL
+1 MIL

-40 DDALEEEVRNQY
+40 DDALEEAVRNQY

-117 SDTEGTNRM
+117 SATEGTNRM
-126 GTKDGNGYEMVKDII
+126 GTKDGNGYEMVRDII
-141 AVGQQPDGG
+141 AVGQQSDGG
-150 YCDYVFPKEDGTE
+150 YCDYVFPKEGGTE

-186 TDYIDEIVDGE
+186 TDYIDEIVEGE
-197 KQIVDDTRNIW
+197 KQTIGATRNEW
-208 ITRMVFITVIL
+208 IMKMEICTVVF
-219 FLITIVLIIYIII
+219 FLLTIAVIIYLIA

-253 TGRSATGRLKR
+253 TGRSAAGRLKR

-275 NSMAGTFD
+275 NSMAATFD
-283 QVLGGVKGHGVE
+283 EVIGAVKRHGLT
-295 LAEDVDAVMGHLN
+295 LAGDVDEVMEQLG
-308 ELNDEISSVS
+308 ELNDDISSVS
-318 AATQELSASMEETAA
+318 AATEELSASMEETAA

-354 RAQDGAEKVVNI
+354 RAQDGAEKVVSI
-366 HQRAEK
+366 HQRAQQ
-372 AKRDT
+372 AKKDT
-377 ESNYQNAKNMKAEIS
+377 ESNYQNAKDMKAEIS
-392 GSLEQALEEAKVVEQ
+392 GSLIQALEEAKVVEQ

-443 AVVADEIRLL
+443 AVVADEIRSL
-453 AEQSRATVENIQQ
+453 AEQSKVTAENIQQ

-486 AFVAEDVSDSFHQF
+486 NFVAEDVSKSFHQF
-500 SDIADAY
+500 TEVADAY

-528 LASIDGVIQSINDVS
+528 LASIEGVLQSINDVS
-543 KASNE
+543 KAANE

-561 MIVQKS
+561 NIVEKS
-567 EDVLSVMNEVGKASS
+567 ENVITVMNEVGDASN
-582 EMREMVQK
+582 EMREIVQK
-590 FTITEKKSQEKT
+590 FIITEK
-602 EEK
+602 

>member
-150 YCDYVFPKEDGTE
+150 YCHYVFPKEGGTE

-186 TDYIDEIVDGE
+186 TDYIDEIVEGE
-197 KQIVDDTRNIW
+197 KQTIGATRNEW
-208 ITRMVFITVIL
+208 IMKMEICTVVF
-219 FLITIVLIIYIII
+219 FLLTIAVIIYLIA

-253 TGRSATGRLKR
+253 TGRSAAGRLKR

-275 NSMAGTFD
+275 NSMAATFD
-283 QVLGGVKGHGVE
+283 EVIGAVKRHGLT
-295 LAEDVDAVMGHLN
+295 LAGDVDEVMEQLG
-308 ELNDEISSVS
+308 ELNDDISSVS
-318 AATQELSASMEETAA
+318 AATEELSASMEETAA

-354 RAQDGAEKVVNI
+354 RAQDGEKVVSI
-366 HQRAEK
+366 HQRAQQ
-372 AKRDT
+372 AKKDT
-377 ESNYQNAKNMKAEIS
+377 ESNYQNAKDMKAEIS
-392 GSLEQALEEAKVVEQ
+392 GSLIQALEEAKVVEQ

-443 AVVADEIRLL
+443 AVVADEIRSL
-453 AEQSRATVENIQQ
+453 AEQSKVTAENIQQ

-486 AFVAEDVSDSFHQF
+486 NFVAEDVSKSFHQF
-500 SDIADAY
+500 TEIADAY

-528 LASIDGVIQSINDVS
+528 LASIEGVLQSINDVS
-543 KASNE
+543 KAANE

-561 MIVQKS
+561 NIVEKS
-567 EDVLSVMNEVGKASS
+567 ENVITVMNEVGDASN
-582 EMREMVQK
+582 EMREIVQK
-590 FTITEKKSQEKT
+590 FIITEK
-602 EEK
+602 

>member
-28 AIKGMKT
+28 AIRGMKT

-150 YCDYVFPKEDGTE
+150 YCDYVFPKEGGTE

-186 TDYIDEIVDGE
+186 TDYIDEIVEGE
-197 KQIVDDTRNIW
+197 KQTIGATRNEW
-208 ITRMVFITVIL
+208 IMKMEICTVVF
-219 FLITIVLIIYIII
+219 FLLTIAVIIYLIA

-253 TGRSATGRLKR
+253 TGRSAAGRLKR

-275 NSMAGTFD
+275 NSMAATFD
-283 QVLGGVKGHGVE
+283 EVIGAVKRHGLT
-295 LAEDVDAVMGHLN
+295 LAGDVDEVMEQLG
-308 ELNDEISSVS
+308 ELNDDISSVS
-318 AATQELSASMEETAA
+318 AATEELSASMEETAA

-354 RAQDGAEKVVNI
+354 RAQDGAEKVVSI
-366 HQRAEK
+366 HQRAQQ
-372 AKRDT
+372 AKKDT
-377 ESNYQNAKNMKAEIS
+377 ESNYQNAKDMKAEIS
-392 GSLEQALEEAKVVEQ
+392 GSLIQALEEAKVVEQ

-443 AVVADEIRLL
+443 AVVADEIRSL
-453 AEQSRATVENIQQ
+453 AEQSKVTAENIQQ

-486 AFVAEDVSDSFHQF
+486 NFVAEDVSKSFHQF
-500 SDIADAY
+500 TEIADAY

-528 LASIDGVIQSINDVS
+528 LASIEGVLQSINDVS
-543 KASNE
+543 KAANE

-561 MIVQKS
+561 NIVEKS
-567 EDVLSVMNEVGKASS
+567 ENVVTVMNEVGDASN
-582 EMREMVQK
+582 EMREIVQK
-590 FTITEKKSQEKT
+590 FIITEK
-602 EEK
+602 

>member
-35 ISSHA
+35 ISSYA

-150 YCDYVFPKEDGTE
+150 YCDYVFPKEGGTE

-186 TDYIDEIVDGE
+186 TDYIDEIVEGE
-197 KQIVDDTRNIW
+197 KQTIGATRNEW
-208 ITRMVFITVIL
+208 IMKMEICTVVF
-219 FLITIVLIIYIII
+219 FLLTIAVIIYLIA

-253 TGRSATGRLKR
+253 TGRSAAGRLKR

-275 NSMAGTFD
+275 NSMAATFD
-283 QVLGGVKGHGVE
+283 EVIGAVKRHGLT
-295 LAEDVDAVMGHLN
+295 LAGDVDEVMEQLG
-308 ELNDEISSVS
+308 ELNDDISSVS
-318 AATQELSASMEETAA
+318 AATEELSASMEETAA

-354 RAQDGAEKVVNI
+354 RAQDGAEKVVSI
-366 HQRAEK
+366 HQRAQQ
-372 AKRDT
+372 AKKDT
-377 ESNYQNAKNMKAEIS
+377 ESNYQNAKDMKAEIS
-392 GSLEQALEEAKVVEQ
+392 GSLIQALEEAKVVEQ

-443 AVVADEIRLL
+443 AVVADEIRSL
-453 AEQSRATVENIQQ
+453 AEQSKVTAENIQQ

-486 AFVAEDVSDSFHQF
+486 NFVAEDVSKSFHQF
-500 SDIADAY
+500 TEIADAY

-528 LASIDGVIQSINDVS
+528 LASIEGVLQSINDVS
-543 KASNE
+543 KAANE

-561 MIVQKS
+561 NIVEKS
-567 EDVLSVMNEVGKASS
+567 ENVITVMNEVGDASN
-582 EMREMVQK
+582 EMREIVQK
-590 FTITEKKSQEKT
+590 FIITEK
-602 EEK
+602 

>member
-109 GNNIVLLG
+109 GNNVVLLG

-150 YCDYVFPKEDGTE
+150 YCDYVFPKEGGTE

-186 TDYIDEIVDGE
+186 TDYIDEIVEGE
-197 KQIVDDTRNIW
+197 KQTIGATRNEW
-208 ITRMVFITVIL
+208 IMKMEICTVVF
-219 FLITIVLIIYIII
+219 FLLTIAVIIYLIA

-253 TGRSATGRLKR
+253 TGRSAAGRLKR

-275 NSMAGTFD
+275 NSMAATFD
-283 QVLGGVKGHGVE
+283 EVIGAVKRHGLT
-295 LAEDVDAVMGHLN
+295 LAGDVDEVMEQLG
-308 ELNDEISSVS
+308 ELNDDISSVS
-318 AATQELSASMEETAA
+318 AATEELSASMEETAA

-354 RAQDGAEKVVNI
+354 RAQDGAEKVVSI
-366 HQRAEK
+366 HQRAQQ
-372 AKRDT
+372 AKKDT
-377 ESNYQNAKNMKAEIS
+377 ESNYQNAKDMKAEIS
-392 GSLEQALEEAKVVEQ
+392 GSLIQALEEAKVVEQ

-443 AVVADEIRLL
+443 AVVADEIRSL
-453 AEQSRATVENIQQ
+453 AEQSKVTAENIQQ

-486 AFVAEDVSDSFHQF
+486 NFVAEDVSKSFHQF
-500 SDIADAY
+500 TEIADAY

-528 LASIDGVIQSINDVS
+528 LASIEGVLQSINDVS
-543 KASNE
+543 KAANE

-561 MIVQKS
+561 NIVEKS
-567 EDVLSVMNEVGKASS
+567 ENVITVMNEVGDASN
-582 EMREMVQK
+582 EMREIVQK
-590 FTITEKKSQEKT
+590 FIITEK
-602 EEK
+602 

>member
-150 YCDYVFPKEDGTE
+150 YCDYVFPKENGTE

-186 TDYIDEIVDGE
+186 TDYIDEIVEGE
-197 KQIVDDTRNIW
+197 KQTIGATRNEW
-208 ITRMVFITVIL
+208 IMKMEICTVVF
-219 FLITIVLIIYIII
+219 FLLTIAVIIYLIA

-253 TGRSATGRLKR
+253 TGRSAAGRLKR

-275 NSMAGTFD
+275 NSMAATFD
-283 QVLGGVKGHGVE
+283 EVIGAVKRHGLT
-295 LAEDVDAVMGHLN
+295 LAGDVDEVMEQLG
-308 ELNDEISSVS
+308 ELNDDISSVS
-318 AATQELSASMEETAA
+318 AATEELSASMEETAA

-354 RAQDGAEKVVNI
+354 RAQDGAEKVVSI
-366 HQRAEK
+366 HQRAQQ
-372 AKRDT
+372 AKKDT
-377 ESNYQNAKNMKAEIS
+377 ESNYQNAKDMKAEIS
-392 GSLEQALEEAKVVEQ
+392 GSLIQALEEAKVVEQ

-443 AVVADEIRLL
+443 AVVADEIRSL
-453 AEQSRATVENIQQ
+453 AEQSKVTAENIQQ

-486 AFVAEDVSDSFHQF
+486 NFVAEDVSKSFHQF
-500 SDIADAY
+500 TEIADAY

-528 LASIDGVIQSINDVS
+528 LASIEGVLQSINDVS
-543 KASNE
+543 KAANE

-561 MIVQKS
+561 NIVEKS
-567 EDVLSVMNEVGKASS
+567 ENVITVMNEVGNASN
-582 EMREMVQK
+582 EMREIVQK
-590 FTITEKKSQEKT
+590 FIITEK
-602 EEK
+602 

>member
-1 MKNLKMSVKLSMIL
+1 MIL

-40 DDALEEEVRNQY
+40 DDALEEAVRNQY

-163 NLPKRSYSRLYEP
+163 NLPKRSYSRLYES

-186 TDYIDEIVDGE
+186 TDYIDEIVEGE
-197 KQIVDDTRNIW
+197 KQTIGATRNEW
-208 ITRMVFITVIL
+208 IMKMEICTVVF
-219 FLITIVLIIYIII
+219 FLLTIAVIIYLIA

-253 TGRSATGRLKR
+253 TGRSAAGRLKR

-275 NSMAGTFD
+275 NSMAATFD
-283 QVLGGVKGHGVE
+283 EVIGAVKRHGLT
-295 LAEDVDAVMGHLN
+295 LAGDVDEVMEQLG
-308 ELNDEISSVS
+308 ELNDDISSVS
-318 AATQELSASMEETAA
+318 AATEELSASMEETAA

-354 RAQDGAEKVVNI
+354 RAQDGAEKVVSI
-366 HQRAEK
+366 HQRAQQ
-372 AKRDT
+372 AKKDT
-377 ESNYQNAKNMKAEIS
+377 ESNYQNAKDMKAEIS
-392 GSLEQALEEAKVVEQ
+392 GSLIQALEEAKVVEQ

-443 AVVADEIRLL
+443 AVVADEIRSL
-453 AEQSRATVENIQQ
+453 AEQSKVTAENIQQ

-486 AFVAEDVSDSFHQF
+486 NFVAEDVSKSFHQF
-500 SDIADAY
+500 TEIADAY

-528 LASIDGVIQSINDVS
+528 LASIEGVLQSINDVS
-543 KASNE
+543 KAANE

-561 MIVQKS
+561 NIVEKS
-567 EDVLSVMNEVGKASS
+567 ENVITVMNEVGDASN
-582 EMREMVQK
+582 EMREIVQK
-590 FTITEKKSQEKT
+590 FIITEK
-602 EEK
+602 

>member
-28 AIKGMKT
+28 AIRGMKT

-40 DDALEEEVRNQY
+40 DEALEEEVRNQY

-150 YCDYVFPKEDGTE
+150 YCDYVFPKEGGTE

-186 TDYIDEIVDGE
+186 TDYIDEIVEGE
-197 KQIVDDTRNIW
+197 KQTIGATRNEW
-208 ITRMVFITVIL
+208 IMKMEICTVVF
-219 FLITIVLIIYIII
+219 FLLTIAVIIYLIA

-253 TGRSATGRLKR
+253 TGRSAAGRLKR

-275 NSMAGTFD
+275 NSMAATFD
-283 QVLGGVKGHGVE
+283 EVIGAVKRHGMT
-295 LAEDVDAVMGHLN
+295 LAGDVDEVMEQLG
-308 ELNDEISSVS
+308 ELNDDISSVS
-318 AATQELSASMEETAA
+318 AATEELSASMEETAA

-354 RAQDGAEKVVNI
+354 RAQDGAEKVVSI
-366 HQRAEK
+366 HQRAQQ
-372 AKRDT
+372 AKKDT
-377 ESNYQNAKNMKAEIS
+377 ESNYQNAKDMKAEIS
-392 GSLEQALEEAKVVEQ
+392 GSLIQALEEAKVVEQ

-443 AVVADEIRLL
+443 AVVADEIRSL
-453 AEQSRATVENIQQ
+453 AEQSKVTAENIQQ

-486 AFVAEDVSDSFHQF
+486 NFVVEDVSKSFHQF
-500 SDIADAY
+500 TEIADAY

-528 LASIDGVIQSINDVS
+528 LASIEGVLQSINDVS
-543 KASNE
+543 KAANE

-561 MIVQKS
+561 NIVEKS
-567 EDVLSVMNEVGKASS
+567 ENVITVMNEVGDASN
-582 EMREMVQK
+582 EMREIVQK
-590 FTITEKKSQEKT
+590 FIITEK
-602 EEK
+602 

>member
-117 SDTEGTNRM
+117 SATEGTNRM
-126 GTKDGNGYEMVKDII
+126 GTKDGNGYEMVRDII

-150 YCDYVFPKEDGTE
+150 YCDYVFPKEGGTE

-186 TDYIDEIVDGE
+186 TDYIDEIVEGE
-197 KQIVDDTRNIW
+197 KQTIGATRNEW
-208 ITRMVFITVIL
+208 IMKMEICTVVF
-219 FLITIVLIIYIII
+219 FLLTIAVIIYLIA

-253 TGRSATGRLKR
+253 TGRSAAGRLKR

-275 NSMAGTFD
+275 NSMAATFD
-283 QVLGGVKGHGVE
+283 EVIGAVKRHGLT
-295 LAEDVDAVMGHLN
+295 LAGDVDEVMEQLG
-308 ELNDEISSVS
+308 ELNDDISSVS
-318 AATQELSASMEETAA
+318 AATEELSASMEETAA

-354 RAQDGAEKVVNI
+354 RAQDGAEKVVSI
-366 HQRAEK
+366 HQRAQQ
-372 AKRDT
+372 AKKDT
-377 ESNYQNAKNMKAEIS
+377 ESNYQNAKDMKAEIS
-392 GSLEQALEEAKVVEQ
+392 GSLIQALEEAKVVEQ

-443 AVVADEIRLL
+443 AVVADEIRSL
-453 AEQSRATVENIQQ
+453 AEQSKVTAENIQQ

-486 AFVAEDVSDSFHQF
+486 NFVAEDVSKSFHQF
-500 SDIADAY
+500 TEIADAY

-528 LASIDGVIQSINDVS
+528 LASIEGVLQSINDVS
-543 KASNE
+543 KAANE

-561 MIVQKS
+561 NIVEKS
-567 EDVLSVMNEVGKASS
+567 ENVITVMNEVGDASN
-582 EMREMVQK
+582 EMREIVQK
-590 FTITEKKSQEKT
+590 FIITEK
-602 EEK
+602 